1 VTGDIATLSSPD
13 LAAADRNIDQYM
25 LEQCGFEQITISATD
40 YAYEGL
46 PGTVPAEVVGATLRN
61 QGQDA
66 HQAVISRANDGVSQ
80 SYTEILA
87 AN

>member
-1 VTGDIATLSSPD
+1 
-13 LAAADRNIDQYM
+13 
-25 LEQCGFEQITISATD
+25 
-40 YAYEGL
+40 
-46 PGTVPAEVVGATLRN
+46 VPAEVVGVTLRN